1 MTDNTDKSVDTAK
14 IAEILADKKDRM
26 RTCLEACAG
35 CAICAESCF
44 LFNEKDGDPQ
54 YMPSYKVIKTL
65 GILYSR
71 KGKVARD
78 ELERM
83 QQVLWRNCVLCGRC
97 YCPFGI
103 DIPNM
108 IAFARSILRSQGI
121 YGVFPHTSGSPEAEC
136 RSTGGAIDSEE
147 SKTSTGA

>member
-1 MTDNTDKSVDTAK
+1 MTEGTGKNVDSDKIRD
-14 IAEILADKKDRM
+14 ILGQKQDRM
-26 RTCLEACAG
+26 RTCLKACAG
-35 CAICAESCF
+35 CSLCAESCF
-44 LFNEKDGDPQ
+44 LFKEKDGDPQ

-65 GILYSR
+65 GQLYR
-71 KGKVARD
+71 KRGKVSRD

-83 QQVLWRNCVLCGRC
+83 QQILWRNCVLCGRC

-136 RSTGGAIDSEE
+136 ADLQQEKNASTV
-147 SKTSTGA
+147 STGA